1 MSKFILFL
9 FLISTSTMAFAS
21 KDKPIVILTTF
32 SESSISQ
39 IINNFQKIN
48 PNINVNIIFRR
59 NRSALQLLER
69 GTPSKVDIIISSSS
83 VLFHELEEKDKL
95 QLIDN
100 ENKTPDWL
108 KPHILEMSGKVTAFA
123 YSGFGI
129 MYNQEYLKS
138 YSLPIPKTWRDLSD
152 AKYFSHITMSTPTR
166 SGTTSLMVENI
177 LQNYGWDKGW
187 QILMKIGGNI
197 AFISSRSFG
206 VSEAISQ
213 GLIGVGPVI
222 DNYAI
227 NSKRSFNYV
236 DFNYM
241 PNSILMPT
249 YIAIT
254 KDSDTKKESQKII
267 DFLLSEQGQKSLETT
282 SITKFSLAQPELAK
296 KTNVVLNKAL
306 VYDRDGLISL
316 LFDQAITDQLHQL
329 NITWQSIYQLEG
341 KELSD
346 ENKHK
351 LDLIKHLATAVPVSS
366 RQAQSKDYLSMFSC
380 VGTARGLN
388 PAVVEEVR
396 RWQQTLNDNL
406 VRANQLINE
415 INQE

>member
-138 YSLPIPKTWRDLSD
+138 YSLPIPKTWHDLSD

-254 KDSDTKKESQKII
+254 KDSDTKQESQKII

-316 LFDQAITDQLHQL
+316 LFDQAITEQLHQL
-329 NITWQSIYQLEG
+329 NITWQSIYQLEE

-346 ENKHK
+346 GNKHK

-366 RQAQSKDYLSMFSC
+366 RQAQSKDYLSMFSR

-388 PAVVEEVR
+388 PAVAEEVR